1 MRFSC
6 EIFLSDISA
15 NGHAK
20 PLQLQHRHT
29 EHGVQYAGRGDM
41 NDVFELLQRYN
52 GPAPRYTSY
61 PPAPHWQAAHSGLL
75 VSALRRSTS
84 PLSIYVHVPFCE
96 RLCLYCG
103 CNVVIKK
110 DHAVAGPYVDHL
122 IAEMELAEIAH
133 GPLVTQMHWG
143 GGTPTY
149 LNTDQITDLFNA
161 IVDRFSLSASGEYSI
176 EIDPRVTTFEHLQTL
191 RRLGFN
197 RVSMGIQ
204 DFDWNVQLA
213 VHRIQPYEH
222 TRDLF
227 EQARALGFESINAD
241 LIYGLPK
248 QTAASFQ
255 KTLDLVLELSPD
267 RLAVFSYAHV
277 PSIKRQ
283 QKSYEKY
290 LPAESEKLQL
300 FLDAIRRLTSAGY
313 EHIGMDHFARPGDP
327 LVAARDNGTLH
338 RNFQGYT
345 THAETDLL
353 GLGVSAISHVGHTF
367 AQNHRELAAWEDEID
382 AGRIP
387 VFRGY
392 VQTRDDMI
400 RGSVIEDCLCNGRI
414 SKDDFGKRFSI
425 DFDSYF
431 RPELPRLE
439 ELERDGLIEGVAS
452 RAIGVTPAGRIFIR
466 TVAQAFDAFQS
477 AAVASR
483 AV

>member
-1 MRFSC
+1 MGN
-6 EIFLSDISA
+6 A
-15 NGHAK
+15 
-20 PLQLQHRHT
+20 
-29 EHGVQYAGRGDM
+29 
-41 NDVFELLQRYN
+41 FELLQRYN

-75 VSALRRSTS
+75 GSALRRSTA

-110 DHAVAGPYVDHL
+110 DHAVAGPYLDHL

-133 GPLVTQMHWG
+133 GRRVTQMHWG

-149 LNTDQITDLFNA
+149 FDTTQITNLFNA
-161 IVDRFSLSASGEYSI
+161 IARRFSLSSGGEYSI
-176 EIDPRVTTFEHLQTL
+176 EIDPRVTTFDHLRTL
-191 RRLGFN
+191 RQLGFN

-213 VHRIQPYEH
+213 VRRIQPYEH

-227 EQARALGFESINAD
+227 EQARTLGFESINAD

-248 QTAASFQ
+248 QTRASFQ
-255 KTLDLVLELSPD
+255 KTLDLVLELNPD

-283 QKSYEKY
+283 QKSFEKY

-300 FLDAIRRLTSAGY
+300 FLDAIGRLTSAGY

-327 LVAARDNGTLH
+327 LVTARDSGTLH

-353 GLGVSAISHVGHTF
+353 GFGVSAISHVGRTF
-367 AQNHRELAAWEDEID
+367 AQNQRELAAWKDDID

-392 VQTRDDMI
+392 VQTTDDVI
-400 RGSVIEDCLCNGRI
+400 RGAVIEECLCNGRV
-414 SKDDFGKRFSI
+414 SKDEIEKRFAI
-425 DFDSYF
+425 RFDDYF
-431 RPELPRLE
+431 RPEEERLD
-439 ELERDGLIEGVAS
+439 ELERDGLIEGGTS
-452 RAIGVTPAGRIFIR
+452 RTIRVTPTGRIFVR
-466 TVAQAFDAFQS
+466 TIAQTFDAFQS
-477 AAVASR
+477 AVVASK